1 MTTHRSWVLPRRQK
15 TAEHSLGRALLQVMC
30 ELRRRMFLEI
40 DFVVWMQWSC
50 LAVSLLRL
58 DVVVVVVA
66 LWTPVECVVLVVDCV
81 GCRRRGCLESWLCCQ
96 AIRRVDV
103 G

>member
-1 MTTHRSWVLPRRQK
+1 
-15 TAEHSLGRALLQVMC
+15 
-30 ELRRRMFLEI
+30 MFLEI

-66 LWTPVECVVLVVDCV
+66 LWTPVECVVLLMDKDFA
-81 GCRRRGCLESWLCCQ
+81 WY
-96 AIRRVDV
+96 
-103 G
+103 